1 MAPLSLLA
9 PVLFALTIM
18 AQTANPT
25 PTKVEEEQFRA
36 LVAKSPRASLTGSPL
51 KVAPPSAGWEFGMVS
66 WVAMDAKGLIYLL
79 QRGDKADPII
89 VLDRAGKVVKSWGKG
104 LFVMPHSIRI
114 DPAGNVWTTDAASS
128 KVYKFSNDGKKLME
142 ISVGGQPSP
151 CTNNFCGTTDVA
163 FGPGG
168 RIFITDGYT
177 NARILEYSA
186 DGRKVREWGTKGGE
200 PGQFRLPHSIVI
212 DERNIIYIADRENGR
227 IQKFNLD
234 GKYLG
239 QLMGTGKTYSL
250 ANRNGRLYAG
260 AQPRNLPNG
269 SPGWIFELDRDTGKI
284 LKYVESTRNHGIEIT
299 ASGEWLVGPGANGP
313 QVFRRN

>member
-1 MAPLSLLA
+1 MIFLMAPLVF
-9 PVLFALTIM
+9 VLTAW
-18 AQTANPT
+18 AQSANPT
-25 PTKVEEEQFRA
+25 SSKADEDQLRA
-36 LVAKSPRASLTGSPL
+36 LVAKAPKASLSGSPL
-51 KVAPPSAGWEFGMVS
+51 TVIPPTVGWELGMVS

-79 QRGDKADPII
+79 QRGDKVDPIV

-104 LFVMPHSIRI
+104 LYVMPHSIRI

-128 KVYKFSNDGKKLME
+128 KVYKFSPTGKKLME

-168 RIFITDGYT
+168 RIFITDGYA

-186 DGRKVREWGTKGGE
+186 NGRKIREWGTKGGE

-212 DERNIIYIADRENGR
+212 DERNIIYVADRENGR
-227 IQKFNLD
+227 IQKFNLE

-239 QLMGTGKTYSL
+239 QLTGTGKTYSL
-250 ANRNGRLYAG
+250 TSRNHRMYAG

-269 SPGWIFELDRDTGKI
+269 SPGWIFELDRDSGKI
-284 LKYVESTRNHGIEIT
+284 LNYVESTRNHGIEIT
-299 ASGEWLVGPGANGP
+299 ASGEWLVSPGANGP
-313 QVFRRN
+313 RMFRRN